1 MNNTSIFF
9 RRNVSC
15 LSITKTQPYS
25 GNTCTHSIQNQFTFI
40 SQIPPRISRY
50 HFGEYLFRTRNLKIS
65 TWKYPNPLRCHKRK
79 LHIFNDKISLNVCT
93 SALFNYQNTM
103 KYTIPYP
110 LRPLLLR
117 CNISTKKNKKNYNY
131 YLLSNFETS

>member
-15 LSITKTQPYS
+15 LSITKTQPYP
-25 GNTCTHSIQNQFTFI
+25 GNTCTHSVQNQFTFI

-79 LHIFNDKISLNVCT
+79 LLKEKDRTHFNDKISLNVCT

-117 CNISTKKNKKNYNY
+117 CKISKKLPKK
-131 YLLSNFETS
+131 L